1 MKKIGLYLF
10 TNDLRADDNELLG
23 KASRLVDELICVVIE
38 PNLSVFSRKFAKEQQ
53 YGAERAKFISQS
65 ITDLESR
72 LANLGQELIV
82 LRSSTLTD
90 EEMSRDFALSE
101 IIKSQQATHLFV
113 SHHCGFDERH
123 LVQSIQFNF
132 PKLILMQQHHSTLL
146 ELEQL
151 PFELSK
157 LPRSFTKFRKLV
169 EHLPIDTQSLSI
181 TTLPPMPK
189 ALSHCHSIQASNS
202 KFDEHCLNI
211 SNTNVNGLH
220 NSSFIGGEQAG
231 LAHLHDYF
239 SHPYAHQYKQTR
251 NAFDGKENSTK
262 FSPWLALGCVSPKT
276 IYRNLVQFEAKHGSN
291 DSTYWIFFELLW
303 REYFYWKCL
312 SLGSSLFQ
320 NGTDNPSIDSVLA
333 TNTTQQNFANWK
345 CGNTGYP
352 IVDACMRQLNT
363 TGYVS
368 NRGRQLAASCLI
380 YELGVDW
387 RNGAAY
393 FESQLVDYDVASN
406 WGNWAY
412 IAGDLNQPVHNTQ
425 SSHNNRSIHNNQSI
439 HKDQSINQ
447 SQPKS
452 RHFDLAKQTEMY
464 DPDHVFINQWKETGQ
479 HTTSAS
485 KQDKL

>member
-10 TNDLRADDNELLG
+10 TNDLRIEDNALLH
-23 KASRLVDELICVVIE
+23 KASQFVSQLTCVVIE
-38 PNLSVFSRKFAKEQQ
+38 PHLSAFAREFAKEHQ
-53 YGAERAKFISQS
+53 YGAHRAKFISQS
-65 ITDLESR
+65 IIGLESR
-72 LANLGQELIV
+72 LANLGHKLVV
-82 LRSSTLTD
+82 LRSSALTD
-90 EEMSRDFALSE
+90 EEISREVTLSG
-101 IIKSQQATHLFV
+101 IIKSQHVTHLFV
-113 SHHCGFDERH
+113 SNHCGFDERK
-123 LVQSIQFNF
+123 LVQSTHASF
-132 PKLILMQQHHSTLL
+132 PNLIVYQQHHSTLF

-157 LPRSFTKFRKLV
+157 LPRSFTKFRQLV
-169 EHLPIDTQSLSI
+169 EHLPINTQSPII
-181 TTLPPMPK
+181 TKLPPAPE
-189 ALSHCHSIQASNS
+189 ALSQCHSIQQTDRKLEKSS
-202 KFDEHCLNI
+202 LNV
-211 SNTNVNGLH
+211 SNTNG
-220 NSSFIGGEQAG
+220 SSLNNNNFKGGEQAG

-276 IYRNLVQFEAKHGSN
+276 IYRSLVQFEAKHGSN

-312 SLGSSLFQ
+312 SKGPSLFQ
-320 NGTDNPSIDSVLA
+320 NGTDNQNIDSGLA

-352 IVDACMRQLNT
+352 IVDACMRQLNA
-363 TGYVS
+363 TGYMS
-368 NRGRQLAASCLI
+368 NRGRQLTASCLI

-425 SSHNNRSIHNNQSI
+425 SLHNTQSIHNDKSKNQT
-439 HKDQSINQ
+439 
-447 SQPKS
+447 QPKS
-452 RHFDLAKQTEMY
+452 RHFDLAKQTERY
-464 DPDHVFINQWKETGQ
+464 DPDHAFINQWKETDQ
-479 HTTSAS
+479 HTISAS